1 MTTTP
6 GYESR
11 PDERSTSSPTRR
23 PNRWAS
29 PHAIHESRDLRDL
42 DISQLTRDEISI
54 FANDD
59 DVDES
64 RRQGRPV
71 VEFCNVTGN
80 RIRPSHTFGG
90 RRTQPVRDVVLLGH
104 GVRSLGEKDGQVSV
118 TNGRGR
124 PGNHPVTDD
133 LLLYVADTQPVI
145 PRTERRSQQF
155 DVVVLIASLFQE
167 LPTPIEKPR
176 CNLSVV

>member
-80 RIRPSHTFGG
+80 RIRPSHT
-90 RRTQPVRDVVLLGH
+90 RSEEHTSELQSLVLLGH
-104 GVRSLGEKDGQVSV
+104 
-118 TNGRGR
+118 
-124 PGNHPVTDD
+124 
-133 LLLYVADTQPVI
+133 
-145 PRTERRSQQF
+145 
-155 DVVVLIASLFQE
+155 
-167 LPTPIEKPR
+167 
-176 CNLSVV
+176 